1 MDEFRPAVVVLRHD
15 EVLMRLGF
23 LLKRGKPEARELA
36 ASIARQLSSSG
47 STVTVLS
54 DHGSVIPGASVVD
67 EADLGRSI
75 DVLAVLGGDG
85 TFLYGASLVAD
96 HGVPIFGVNLG
107 SLGFI
112 TPYARSETA
121 GAIEDLVAGRLP
133 VEERIRLAVTIR
145 SASGQPSPDTPPRS
159 AVNDA
164 VLTQRSLARLL
175 DLEARLDGAEIA
187 TYKADGLIVSTPTGS
202 TAYTL
207 AAGGPVLTPDVQA
220 MVLTPICPHTLTHRP
235 LVFRPDARLEIRN
248 ASDGPVTL
256 TIDGQWGQ
264 QLASGAS
271 IEVRRAAQPL
281 RVFRSPRG
289 FFGILREKLSW
300 GERQS

>member
-1 MDEFRPAVVVLRHD
+1 
-15 EVLMRLGF
+15 MRLGF

-36 ASIARQLSSSG
+36 ASIARQLASSG
-47 STVTVLS
+47 STVTLLPE
-54 DHGSVIPGASVVD
+54 DAEVIPGAAVVD
-67 EADLGRSI
+67 EAGLGKSI

-112 TPYARSETA
+112 TPYARSETTA
-121 GAIEDLVAGRLP
+121 AIDDLVAGRLP

-145 SASGQPSPDTPPRS
+145 TVLGNAAPGTPTRS

-220 MVLTPICPHTLTHRP
+220 LVLTPICPHTLTHRP
-235 LVFRPDARLEIRN
+235 LVFPPDARLEIRN

-256 TIDGQWGQ
+256 TIDGQWGHE
-264 QLASGAS
+264 LATGAS